1 MLPLGCCRCTSR
13 HAATAALPAAQLPLL
28 MPCSL
33 SFASVWQTI
42 LLLLIIFCPLV
53 LDTYHRIQLN
63 NIGYSNGKND
73 TYSSVSDI
81 KK

>member
-1 MLPLGCCRCTSR
+1 
-13 HAATAALPAAQLPLL
+13 
-28 MPCSL
+28 MPDSL

-42 LLLLIIFCPLV
+42 LLLLIIYCTLV

-63 NIGYSNGKND
+63 NIGYLTGKND

-81 KK
+81 QK